1 MSQFGGG
8 ANPFGAPSGMGS
20 TNPYEQPQ
28 QPTYGYEQTGGYGMD
43 TSGYGQDTSS
53 YGQDATFGQQPGGGI
68 QQPYG
73 TAARP
78 RVDVEA
84 EGEVD
89 PTL

>member
-8 ANPFGAPSGMGS
+8 ANPFGAPSGMGG
-20 TNPYEQPQ
+20 NPYEQPQ
-28 QPTYGYEQTGGYGMD
+28 QQPAYGGYDQQTGGYGMD
-43 TSGYGQDTSS
+43 TGGYGQDTSG
-53 YGQDATFGQQPGGGI
+53 YGQDATYGQQTGV

-78 RVDVEA
+78 RVDIDA
-84 EGEVD
+84 EGVVD